1 MQVVLALACRWKIKE
16 TTTVKICSR
25 YWWRHWNCLPTNIY
39 LFSFNNEITRKWCE
53 ICSKLTI
60 KTPERRHCRHSGVS
74 TVNFEHL
81 SHLFLAYLLF
91 TMDRKN
97 ICWTSGYLLK
107 VTSKNTRFKYR
118 IFPRIYFKLTVNFSI
133 ALGLHCQFW
142 THWSSGIYLF
152 KVNNGNFKIMS
163 EICSMIRIKTPG
175 RRLWHRSGVFFVNF
189 EQVLHSGLVFS
200 LWTLD
205 K

>member
-1 MQVVLALACRWKIKE
+1 ME
-16 TTTVKICSR
+16 TLKLPADKHLPVQFQQ
-25 YWWRHWNCLPTNIY
+25 WNHKKMVWNM
-39 LFSFNNEITRKWCE
+39 FKVNNKDTR
-53 ICSKLTI
+53 
-60 KTPERRHCRHSGVS
+60 RRHCRHSGVS

-118 IFPRIYFKLTVNFSI
+118 IFPRIYFKLTVNFFI
-133 ALGLHCQFW
+133 TLGLYCQFW
-142 THWSSGIYLF
+142 KHWSSGIYL
-152 KVNNGNFKIMS
+152 FKIMS